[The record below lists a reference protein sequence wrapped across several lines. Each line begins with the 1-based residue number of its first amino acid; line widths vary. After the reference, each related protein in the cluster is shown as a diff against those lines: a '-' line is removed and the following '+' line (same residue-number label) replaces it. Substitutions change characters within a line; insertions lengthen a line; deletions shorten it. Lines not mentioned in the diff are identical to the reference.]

1 MAYFPLKVSSK
12 KQETPNCHTIVFR
25 LPCEVR
31 SQFKWFAGQF
41 VKVKINIKGEDLVR
55 SFSITSPP
63 GSEYLMITVKANGE
77 GGVSDYINQVL
88 NVGERVQISAPLGK
102 FYIEPDVNRHQTYY
116 FFAAGSGI
124 TPLYNMML
132 TLLTQEPHSAVNL
145 LYGTRSE
152 KETIFWK
159 QLAELH
165 QRFEERFHLH
175 YCFSETG
182 WFGYSP
188 WAKGHID
195 QEIMQRYIQDYPTKT
210 PSSQV
215 YLCGPGD
222 FMDNLR
228 QGLLTLGFD
237 MSQIFYERFIN
248 YDASNEEVKGVAAE
262 LLVDLQGHEY
272 RLQVRPDQTLLNVMK
287 EAQLPVAY
295 SCEAG
300 VCGTCKCKLLAG
312 QVTMLNNIALDDE
325 QLKRNKILACQ
336 SIATSG
342 FIKIR
347 YV

>member
-1 MAYFPLKVSSK
+1 MAYFPLTVSSK
-12 KQETPNCHTIVFR
+12 KKETACCHTVAFR

-31 SQFKWFAGQF
+31 NRFDWYAGQF
-41 VKVKINIKGEDLVR
+41 VKVKLNIKGEDLVR

-63 GSEYLMITVKANGE
+63 GSEYLTITVKANGE

-88 NVGERVQISAPLGK
+88 NVGERVQVSAPLGK
-102 FYIEPDVNRHQTYY
+102 FYVRPDVNRYQTYY

-132 TLLTQEPHSAVNL
+132 TLLTHEPHSVVNL
-145 LYGTRSE
+145 LYGTRNE
-152 KETIFWK
+152 KETIFRK
-159 QLAELH
+159 QLFDLH
-165 QRFEERFHLH
+165 QRFEDRFHLH
-175 YCFSETG
+175 YCFSETA
-182 WFGYSP
+182 WFGYKP

-195 QEIMQRYIQDYPTKT
+195 QEIMQRFIQTNPSKT
-210 PSSQV
+210 PSTQV

-222 FMDNLR
+222 FIDNLR
-228 QGLLTLGFD
+228 QGLLPLGFD

-248 YDASNEEVKGVAAE
+248 YDGNKEEVKGMAAE

-272 RLQVRPDQTLLNVMK
+272 RLQLKPDETLLSAMK
-287 EAQLPVAY
+287 EARLPIAY

-300 VCGTCKCKLLAG
+300 VCGTCTCRLEAG
-312 QVTMLNNIALDDE
+312 SINMLNNIALDDE

-347 YV
+347 YA